1 MRERQ
6 AGPALVTVVTAEYR
20 VAAMIAPRPNPACP
34 EPNARPRPRRRRF
47 ALLVLACCWSGS
59 AAAQIYTGTLDNGTV
74 VLSDLPSAEATEL
87 LIAAPTSRG
96 QPSAL
101 QTAAPDAAGL
111 PLAGLKAAPARV
123 FVPTLPANLLPL
135 FLAVAHD
142 HRLSAALLASV
153 AAAESAFDPRAVS
166 PKGAAGLMQL
176 MPATARR
183 FKVGNRFSAVQ
194 SLHGGAA
201 YLRWLSDR
209 YGNDLQRV
217 LAAYNAGE
225 QAVTL
230 ADGIPPYAETQAY
243 VQRVLHYLKHF
254 DRVL

>member
-1 MRERQ
+1 
-6 AGPALVTVVTAEYR
+6 
-20 VAAMIAPRPNPACP
+20 MIAPRPNPARPVP
-34 EPNARPRPRRRRF
+34 EAPSRWRRV
-47 ALLVLACCWSGS
+47 ALLLLAWGWAGT

-87 LIAAPTSRG
+87 LIAAPAPRG
-96 QPSAL
+96 QPAAL
-101 QTAAPDAAGL
+101 QTAAPVAVGMTS
-111 PLAGLKAAPARV
+111 AGLKAAPARV
-123 FVPTLPANLLPL
+123 FVPALPAHLLPM

-176 MPATARR
+176 MPDTARR

-225 QAVTL
+225 QAVSL